1 MMNDMDTCTYSMDTE
16 PQRNPWLY
24 FARPSA
30 LGLQWDWF
38 PFIYHN
44 STIFHSNWNILQSI
58 CKVPYNWPSFILM
71 KNKLMG
77 TSSRKV
83 VVSLLFPFA
92 AIFLQHFAHPQRIQT
107 AVRLVSFS
115 TVSLQQCNIHYI
127 VAKLRFSLPSLS
139 ASCVL
144 CLSTCIGGGLTREGK

>member
-1 MMNDMDTCTYSMDTE
+1 MPYNNVPVVWWMIWTPVPTVWTPNLSEIHDCTLHAPVRLDCNGICS
-16 PQRNPWLY
+16 L
-24 FARPSA
+24 SS
-30 LGLQWDWF
+30 
-38 PFIYHN
+38 I
-44 STIFHSNWNILQSI
+44 III

>member
-1 MMNDMDTCTYSMDTE
+1 
-16 PQRNPWLY
+16 
-24 FARPSA
+24 
-30 LGLQWDWF
+30 
-38 PFIYHN
+38 
-44 STIFHSNWNILQSI
+44 
-58 CKVPYNWPSFILM
+58 
-71 KNKLMG
+71 MG

-127 VAKLRFSLPSLS
+127 VAKLLFP
-139 ASCVL
+139 ASQRHA
-144 CLSTCIGGGLTREGK
+144 SYA